1 MKKINSLL
9 LTEILLSFGIS
20 LSITAGIFIPLMFIF
35 SISFSSFILWGLII
49 LFSSFS
55 VSLVALKKEE
65 IYLKIVDKIEKM

>member
-20 LSITAGIFIPLMFIF
+20 LSITAGILIPLIFIF
-35 SISFSSFILWGLII
+35 SISFSSFILWSLII

>member
-20 LSITAGIFIPLMFIF
+20 LSITAGILIPLMFIF
-35 SISFSSFILWGLII
+35 LISFNSFVLWSLII
-49 LFSSFS
+49 LFSSFL